1 MKKVEDSLFKSLFA
15 IARMLIFAAIFNRD
29 KKRK

>member
-1 MKKVEDSLFKSLFA
+1 MKKDEPGFWSSIFA

-29 KKRK
+29 KRK